1 MNRPFT
7 VYFDTSFYVRLC
19 RSEQTE
25 AFGAVDELNSLT
37 VRHVISD
44 VLIRELLTSKN
55 RTHLDE
61 LLVSR
66 LQRFSLSPYPTSDG
80 LSWQV
85 LLSTGDQR
93 VFFADVFRKVHDE
106 MARATSYSILARR
119 DLNAA
124 QEITLKEQV
133 VPELAHFGFPKNFED
148 NKTQVLSAARN
159 MLESFGITGLDWPKA
174 PTPENLW
181 SLHEQLMSM
190 LGESVINDLREQH
203 RIEDS
208 ITKSEDRPFQVAT
221 GAASNK
227 SKKGLSNTL
236 RDSEHMM
243 AFIKNRSEI
252 DVLQVDT
259 AQERLIRRITPIHRI
274 AELGLAD
281 RCFAADSLQ
290 AVVDKVRILRE
301 RNCTER

>member
-19 RSEQTE
+19 RAEQTE

-44 VLIRELLTSKN
+44 VLIRELLTSRS

-93 VFFADVFRKVHDE
+93 IVFADVFRNVHDE

-133 VPELAHFGFPKNFED
+133 AQFGFPKNFED
-148 NKTQVLSAARN
+148 NKSQVLSAARN
-159 MLESFGITGLDWPKA
+159 MLESFGMTGLDWPET

-181 SLHEQLMSM
+181 RLHEQLMSM
-190 LGESVINDLREQH
+190 LGESVITDLREQH

-208 ITKSEDRPFQVAT
+208 ITRSEDRPFQVAT
-221 GAASNK
+221 GAASKK

-259 AQERLIRRITPIHRI
+259 AQERLIRRITPMHRI